1 MAADQTQF
9 AQGDTDYDI
18 VRKILFKLAT
28 GADPENDPRPGDTF
42 NNLLRKLL
50 NRLSL

>member
-1 MAADQTQF
+1 MIDETRYSS
-9 AQGDTDYDI
+9 GDTDYDL
-18 VRKILFKLAT
+18 VRKILFNLAT

-50 NRLSL
+50 SRVSQ